1 MGRAGRD
8 CGQFHP
14 DGVLS
19 CTTELL
25 SQHSPLA
32 SHTRMDTAQKSPP
45 KSLSVACYVVGP
57 MSESAFLRRKVARTN
72 NVLPLRCLVNG
83 RDGLFSAIT
92 KVGIAP
98 MRPQT
103 RNTICWLRVKWSAD
117 R

>member
-32 SHTRMDTAQKSPP
+32 SHTRMDAAQNSPP
-45 KSLSVACYVVGP
+45 KSPSVACYVVGP
-57 MSESAFLRRKVARTN
+57 MSESAFLRRKVAK
-72 NVLPLRCLVNG
+72 NVQEMAVCVR
-83 RDGLFSAIT
+83 
-92 KVGIAP
+92 
-98 MRPQT
+98 
-103 RNTICWLRVKWSAD
+103 
-117 R
+117 